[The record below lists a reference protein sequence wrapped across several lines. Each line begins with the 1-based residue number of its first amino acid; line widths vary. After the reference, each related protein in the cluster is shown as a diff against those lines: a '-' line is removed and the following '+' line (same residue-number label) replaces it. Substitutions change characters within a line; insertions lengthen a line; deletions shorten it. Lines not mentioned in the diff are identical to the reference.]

1 MKRMNQ
7 HANAYARKGPVSCS
21 WWGAARGAG
30 GTYLTGVDLKNPYQS
45 NPVID
50 SSRHEVQRS
59 RGRKKRWS
67 L

>member
-1 MKRMNQ
+1 MLTHMPEKALFPAVGGGQGGGR
-7 HANAYARKGPVSCS
+7 
-21 WWGAARGAG
+21 G
-30 GTYLTGVDLKNPYQS
+30 GTYLTGLDLKNPYQS